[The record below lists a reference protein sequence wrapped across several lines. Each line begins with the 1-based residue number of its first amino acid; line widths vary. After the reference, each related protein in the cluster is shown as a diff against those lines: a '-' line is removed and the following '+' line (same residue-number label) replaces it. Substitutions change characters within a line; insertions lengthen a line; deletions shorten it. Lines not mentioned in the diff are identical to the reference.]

1 MAIEEEVEMKARH
14 AAGVEGPA
22 WADGEGAHGV
32 SAKRMPYTTMEFRA
46 EIARVKRKR
55 CVVATLCAIA
65 AVLVAL
71 IVAIVL
77 VFRVPQSL
85 REVTTSEMDPALSK
99 GQVVMTERVEAPS
112 SGDVVVYRG
121 ASGDE
126 RFGRV
131 LAVSGEWVNISS
143 DGSIVI
149 SEVSLEGSESSE
161 VVKAGQ
167 RIVVSRQV
175 PSASCFVVTDKAV
188 GSDDLIVALD
198 SPVGYRSIVGRVAYR
213 IWPPFA

>member
-1 MAIEEEVEMKARH
+1 MVGEEEIEMNARP
-14 AAGVEGPA
+14 AASAEGLA
-22 WADGEGAHGV
+22 WADGEGAHGA

-55 CVVATLCAIA
+55 RVVATLCALA
-65 AVLVAL
+65 VVLVAL
-71 IVAIVL
+71 VVAIVL

-85 REVTTSEMDPALSK
+85 REVTTSDMDPALSK
-99 GQVVMTERVEAPS
+99 GQVVMTQRVETPS

-121 ASGDE
+121 ESGEE

-131 LAVSGEWVNISS
+131 LAVSGEWANISS
-143 DGSIVI
+143 DGSVVI

-175 PSASCFVVTDKAV
+175 PNASCFVVTDKAV
-188 GSDDLIVALD
+188 GSDDLIAALD
-198 SPVGYRSIVGRVAYR
+198 NPVSYRSIVGRVAYR